1 MFDRLSYEER
11 AGHAKNALGKQLFEL
26 MARKKSNLAVA
37 ADVSTSAAVLQ
48 LADQV
53 GTHFARQPNGPAR
66 PDALHGNWSKGG
78 LETSAVHCSKMGYGN
93 SLESGPSTE

>member
-1 MFDRLSYEER
+1 MFDRLPYEER

-48 LADQV
+48 LAEQV
-53 GTHFARQPNGPAR
+53 DIH
-66 PDALHGNWSKGG
+66 LVC
-78 LETSAVHCSKMGYGN
+78 SAHCSSNMGSFAWN
-93 SLESGPSTE
+93 LK